1 MIDASISR
9 TTIHGQNVGI
19 PMEHNLILVCSF
31 SRYPANQ
38 VSGPIKLNKGRVYFM
53 QAFVKEGGG
62 GDHVSVGVKL
72 PNKKMER
79 PIQNANLFIGP
90 NGKPLALIA
99 DACSL

>member
-1 MIDASISR
+1 
-9 TTIHGQNVGI
+9 
-19 PMEHNLILVCSF
+19 
-31 SRYPANQ
+31 
-38 VSGPIKLNKGRVYFM
+38 M

-99 DACSL
+99 GACSL